1 MMTQTRVG
9 KFNSGSNNG
18 NHGNNGNRG
27 CIRSQKQGQTAR
39 QAMII
44 SELNTIYRTNTN
56 THHIQNEKRT
66 EPRIFLLD
74 ITLDDMNKRYPKI
87 KQTVERGRLR
97 PKGTETFFV
106 SSKMEHIIYSDE
118 GIYAVRNKNNNHSEL
133 YEYIPVDGPNTII
146 EIPKDDSVIPV
157 LLDESY
163 YEIYQPT
170 TQTIISSHHN
180 VIRSIRMVIKTHP
193 KSMNSFVFIL
203 NEDES
208 VVIDF
213 YITTDNGV
221 NEGCNIDR
229 LTRTCKDDIISF
241 VDLFKLCS

>member
-1 MMTQTRVG
+1 MMSQTRVG
-9 KFNSGSNNG
+9 KFNSGGKNG
-18 NHGNNGNRG
+18 NHGF
-27 CIRSQKQGQTAR
+27 IRAQKQGQTAR
-39 QAMII
+39 QAMMI

-56 THHIQNEKRT
+56 THHIHEEKRT

-87 KQTVERGRLR
+87 NQIVERGRLR

-118 GIYAVRNKNNNHSEL
+118 GIYAIRNKNNLSEV
-133 YEYIPVDGPNTII
+133 YEYIPMDGPNTIM
-146 EIPKDDSVIPV
+146 EIPTGDSVIPV

-180 VIRSIRMVIKTHP
+180 VIRCIRMVIKTHP

-203 NEDES
+203 NEDKTA
-208 VVIDF
+208 VMDF